1 MKNIRKYELDI
12 LRIWGCILVII
23 SHLVCLVV
31 FDTSYAQWRVAN
43 YIYVA
48 RNCCVPLFFMLSGI
62 LLLNRDY
69 STYKSLIMSSLKF
82 VIFYIA
88 GATVFYMIRNSQN
101 LSTRSIMT
109 SIASGIQNPS
119 HFWYLAELVGVYLFV
134 PILRKIV
141 SEKRLCKYYLT
152 LWGVYFIL
160 LHNVEVWFEIS
171 NNDFLSVVA
180 NVLSSFHAKEFY
192 TYAGYLV
199 LGYYL
204 FYIYDRYIKWYVWG
218 VLLVGSIV
226 FPALINEWYVSITQT
241 SIPTIWEYNSFSAL
255 IQTSCY
261 IIIAKQYLSRI
272 KTSEFMSKS
281 LTEISEA
288 TFGIYL
294 IHPIFTEAFFEM
306 MISSNLLFTVPVL
319 ALATFCVS
327 AVIVIIARHM
337 KEKVAAIWSTFTLLK
352 KKYLLFII
360 ALWGRAFLIV
370 RFNCGMYADGSWAFI
385 KLLASGKLVDSEEAF
400 FGARKGSMAMIRIF
414 EYVLLH
420 LGITEFNILSF
431 SYSLGCVFWTTLFLS
446 LSIYICYNCKNER
459 ILDHSIILWSLILT
473 FVGLYCTHESLLA
486 ISILWF
492 VFVCVCNWEQLSNAP
507 AWVGFLSLT
516 LCVCLTGVYE
526 SFAIVGFAIILFFIV
541 KTLKNKKNIFAI
553 GDKAYEMYEK
563 APDDIEVVFPM
574 KSGVIARFDN
584 MQTLLGTL
592 LRTKKRSV
600 WGSEYVVAVP
610 TDVTEVEKKA
620 FCDLVLHS
628 EAKAKSVRIVE
639 RGLADAVGL
648 GIDIFR
654 EKGIFIANFGG
665 GITELSVL
673 SSGGLVLNRLLKIGG
688 DDFDSAI
695 TGLVRHNK
703 EFLIGKT
710 TAEMLRKKFG
720 VFEQST
726 NSTITVSGRD
736 LVTGVPSQTDV
747 SIGIVRAAI
756 KDPLDECVRAIKLML
771 DRTPPDVR
779 RAIEEKGIYLTGGL
793 TNLKGLPTYIRERVG
808 LPVTTVDDPELCA
821 VKGLQKII
829 LDKEYYKK
837 LTYSMLDE
845 DYRWLR

>member
-1 MKNIRKYELDI
+1 MFGNIYGLDLGTYEI
-12 LRIWGCILVII
+12 K
-23 SHLVCLVV
+23 V
-31 FDTSYAQWRVAN
+31 FDKKQDKICRE
-43 YIYVA
+43 
-48 RNCCVPLFFMLSGI
+48 
-62 LLLNRDY
+62 RD
-69 STYKSLIMSSLKF
+69 
-82 VIFYIA
+82 VI
-88 GATVFYMIRNSQN
+88 
-101 LSTRSIMT
+101 
-109 SIASGIQNPS
+109 
-119 HFWYLAELVGVYLFV
+119 
-134 PILRKIV
+134 
-141 SEKRLCKYYLT
+141 
-152 LWGVYFIL
+152 
-160 LHNVEVWFEIS
+160 
-171 NNDFLSVVA
+171 
-180 NVLSSFHAKEFY
+180 
-192 TYAGYLV
+192 
-199 LGYYL
+199 
-204 FYIYDRYIKWYVWG
+204 
-218 VLLVGSIV
+218 
-226 FPALINEWYVSITQT
+226 
-241 SIPTIWEYNSFSAL
+241 
-255 IQTSCY
+255 
-261 IIIAKQYLSRI
+261 
-272 KTSEFMSKS
+272 
-281 LTEISEA
+281 
-288 TFGIYL
+288 
-294 IHPIFTEAFFEM
+294 
-306 MISSNLLFTVPVL
+306 
-319 ALATFCVS
+319 
-327 AVIVIIARHM
+327 
-337 KEKVAAIWSTFTLLK
+337 AI
-352 KKYLLFII
+352 
-360 ALWGRAFLIV
+360 
-370 RFNCGMYADGSWAFI
+370 
-385 KLLASGKLVDSEEAF
+385 
-400 FGARKGSMAMIRIF
+400 
-414 EYVLLH
+414 
-420 LGITEFNILSF
+420 
-431 SYSLGCVFWTTLFLS
+431 
-446 LSIYICYNCKNER
+446 
-459 ILDHSIILWSLILT
+459 
-473 FVGLYCTHESLLA
+473 
-486 ISILWF
+486 
-492 VFVCVCNWEQLSNAP
+492 
-507 AWVGFLSLT
+507 
-516 LCVCLTGVYE
+516 
-526 SFAIVGFAIILFFIV
+526 
-541 KTLKNKKNIFAI
+541 KNKKNIFAI

-756 KDPLDECVRAIKLML
+756 KDPLDECVRAIKRML

-808 LPVTTVDDPELCA
+808 LPVTTVDEPELCA